1 MKKLLVVDDEESI
14 CEILQFNLEIEGFE
28 VDVAYSAEE
37 AMKLDLS
44 KYSLI
49 LLDVMMGE
57 MNGFKFA
64 LHLKKDPETANIP
77 IIFCTAKDTIDNK
90 LAGFT
95 IGADDY
101 ISKPFAVREVVARV
115 KSVLKRCSGK
125 SEPACDGKETDDG
138 NRLIYDELILDK
150 NKYTCTI
157 NNEEIPLTKKE
168 MEILQLFLEHPGK
181 VFSREEI
188 LESVWSDDVIVTDRT
203 IDVNITRLRKKIGD
217 YGKRIITRQCRVYG
231 FDI

>member
-37 AMKLDLS
+37 AMKLDIT

-57 MNGFKFA
+57 MNGFRFA
-64 LHLKKDPETANIP
+64 QRLKRNPATASIP

-101 ISKPFAVREVVARV
+101 ISKPFSVREVVARV
-115 KSVLKRCSGK
+115 KSVLKRCYAPSESEAGSKTNSG
-125 SEPACDGKETDDG
+125 D
-138 NRLIYDELILDK
+138 RLIYHELILDK
-150 NKYTCTI
+150 NKYICTI

-168 MEILQLFLEHPGK
+168 MEILQLFMEHPGRI
-181 VFSREEI
+181 FSREEI
-188 LESVWSDDVIVTDRT
+188 LDSIWSDDVIVTDRT

-217 YGKRIITRQCRVYG
+217 YGKKIITRQGRGYG